1 MLQGHHSAQRP
12 AEAPL
17 FAFTHPVKG
26 LRRCRCAQY

>member
-26 LRRCRCAQY
+26 FFQYKMTDG